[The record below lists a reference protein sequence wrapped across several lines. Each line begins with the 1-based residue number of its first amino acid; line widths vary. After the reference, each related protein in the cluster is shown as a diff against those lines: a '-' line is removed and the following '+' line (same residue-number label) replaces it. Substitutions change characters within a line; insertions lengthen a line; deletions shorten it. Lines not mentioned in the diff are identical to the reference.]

1 MRLLVIG
8 GTRFVGRGVVQ
19 FALDAGHEITLFNR
33 GQTDPGAYPETEHLV
48 GDRDGGLDVLRDRT
62 WDAVID
68 TCGYVP
74 RVVKASAELLSGS
87 VGHYT
92 FVSSLSVYA
101 DDRTPGQD
109 ESAPLLRL
117 EDPTV
122 EEVTGES
129 YGGLKV
135 LCEQAVDE
143 AFPGRALIVR
153 CGLIVGPEDYSDRMP
168 YWVRRVA
175 EGGEVLAPGP
185 RDYPVQ
191 VIDARDLGAWMVSC
205 AEAGTVGTYNATG
218 PVVPHTLEALFDTCR
233 AASGSDA
240 RFTWVSPEFVAEQG
254 VEGWTDLPLW
264 LPLPEFG
271 GVMTSDVR
279 RAAAAGLRQRSLEET
294 VRDTLAWD
302 RERPHDEPMK
312 AGLTREREA
321 ELLAAW
327 HAREAMVD
335 GGGAGG

>member
-8 GTRFVGRGVVQ
+8 GTRFVGRGVVR
-19 FALDAGHEITLFNR
+19 FALDAGHEVTLFNR
-33 GQTDPGAYPETEHLV
+33 GQTDPDAYPEAEHLV
-48 GDRDGGLDVLRDRT
+48 GDRDGGLDVLRGRS

-74 RVVKASAELLSGS
+74 RVVRASAELLAGA

-109 ESAPLLRL
+109 ESATLLRL

-135 LCEQAVDE
+135 LCEEAVDDV
-143 AFPGRALIVR
+143 FPGRALIAR
-153 CGLIVGPEDYSDRMP
+153 AGLIVGPEDYSDRMP

-175 EGGEVLAPGP
+175 DGGEVLAPGP
-185 RDYPVQ
+185 PDYAVQ

-205 AEAGTVGTYNATG
+205 AESGTAGTFNATG
-218 PVVPHTLEALFDTCR
+218 PVVPHTLEVLFEACR
-233 AASGSDA
+233 AAS
-240 RFTWVSPEFVAEQG
+240 
-254 VEGWTDLPLW
+254 
-264 LPLPEFG
+264 
-271 GVMTSDVR
+271 
-279 RAAAAGLRQRSLEET
+279 
-294 VRDTLAWD
+294 
-302 RERPHDEPMK
+302 
-312 AGLTREREA
+312 
-321 ELLAAW
+321 
-327 HAREAMVD
+327 
-335 GGGAGG
+335 